1 MARTP
6 TQIRQLTLQQTGLR
20 FITGTADSGGST
32 TTIKDSILQVY
43 GNDKLIGLWTYLL
56 DGADALTESVITDSV
71 QSTGVATIRT
81 TLSGAPDTDT
91 YEISPFPATETHR
104 AIQDAGLELYAEGW
118 LTRKFVGYM
127 VAGSP
132 IYNADWGYWDGT
144 STVDGW
150 TLTTATLTRE
160 RASGNT
166 YNSPTSIKLTNPA
179 GSFALDAQWRRF
191 LLDMRG
197 ETVTLYCPVKSNTS
211 SSARINFIANGS
223 NNFSPYHGGGD
234 DWEILSVEVSL
245 NNTDSDAYPVF
256 LHDVGA
262 ATSYFGMPWFERV
275 SEANELPMPTNLLPD
290 GPTSIRAFQRNI
302 MEDEIASGRG
312 VIETLSFG
320 SGGRNVTFDYYRHQ
334 DEDALT
340 DHGVVIPKATPGSL
354 LRVFGDGPVTVIA
367 DASATQSTAVEV
379 SYSEIMMLAVKA
391 AILLLER
398 AIPKSS
404 TIAKQEFARQ
414 ISKLETRLANLQS
427 SAGQSTDHAPLPMG
441 W

>member
-104 AIQDAGLELYAEGW
+104 AIQDAGLELYAEGY

-132 IYNADWGYWDGT
+132 IYNADWGYWT
-144 STVDGW
+144 SSTTVDGW
-150 TLTTATLTRE
+150 TASNSTVARE

-166 YNSPTSIKLTNPA
+166 YLTPTSVKLT
-179 GSFALDAQWRRF
+179 GSQGNLILDAQWRIP

-197 ETVTLYCPVKSNTS
+197 ETVTLYCPVRSDMA
-211 SSARINFIANGS
+211 SSARISFVVDGS
-223 NNFSPYHGGGD
+223 DNLSSHHGGGS
-234 DWEILSVEVSL
+234 DWEILSKEVAVGETTSNIFPRL
-245 NNTDSDAYPVF
+245 IHDDSGATD
-256 LHDVGA
+256 
-262 ATSYFGMPWFERV
+262 YFGMPWFERT
-275 SEANELPMPTNLLPD
+275 SQANELPMPTNLLPD
-290 GPTSIRAFQRNI
+290 GPTSIRSFQRNI
-302 MEDEIASGRG
+302 MEDEIASERG

-334 DEDALT
+334 DEDATT

-379 SYSEIMMLAVKA
+379 SYSESMMLAVKA
-391 AILLLER
+391 AMLLLER